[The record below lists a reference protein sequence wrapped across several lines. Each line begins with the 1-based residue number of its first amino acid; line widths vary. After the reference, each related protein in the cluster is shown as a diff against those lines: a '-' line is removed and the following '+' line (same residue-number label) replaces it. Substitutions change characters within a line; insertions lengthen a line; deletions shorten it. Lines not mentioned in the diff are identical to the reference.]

1 MWLDVSEIVHWTPGM
16 RSWNLTDDL
25 RRRLATF
32 PPDVQST
39 LLLHEEAG
47 TTDDPNAYLFLA
59 HTRTRAHAQRGGQ
72 VSHPPSR

>member
-1 MWLDVSEIVHWTPGM
+1 M

-39 LLLHEEAG
+39 LLLDQEAG

-59 HTRTRAHAQRGGQ
+59 HTRTRAKGGQ
-72 VSHPPSR
+72 VSPSPSR